1 MRIGEVAERTGTTPR
16 TIRFYEE
23 LGLLDRGDRPKGKHR
38 TYTDSDVERLNE
50 LVRLRQLLGVSLE
63 ELTTIVEA
71 EEARL
76 SLRREWRE
84 DAPDR
89 KRRVEILNEALTY
102 VATQLELVRARR
114 VALETLEQELVSK
127 RRRLKARLKDEAL

>member
-23 LGLLDRGDRPKGKHR
+23 LGLLEPAGRAKGKHR

-50 LVRLRQLLGVSLE
+50 LVRLRRLLGVSLE
-63 ELTTIVEA
+63 ELKTIVEA
-71 EEARL
+71 EEARA
-76 SLRREWRE
+76 SLRREWHE

-89 KRRVEILNEALTY
+89 ERRGEILNQALSY
-102 VATQLELVRARR
+102 VGTQLELVRARR
-114 VALETLEQELVSK
+114 VALEALEQELVSK

>member
-23 LGLLDRGDRPKGKHR
+23 LGLLEPADRAKGKHR
-38 TYTDSDVERLNE
+38 TYAESDVERVNE
-50 LVRLRQLLGVSLE
+50 LVRLRRLLGVSLE
-63 ELTTIVEA
+63 ELKTIVEA
-71 EEARL
+71 EEARA

-89 KRRVEILNEALTY
+89 ERRVEMLSEALRY
-102 VATQLELVRARR
+102 VATQLGLVRSRR
-114 VALETLEQELVSK
+114 VALEALEQELVSK
-127 RRRLKARLKDEAL
+127 RRRLKARLKDEAP